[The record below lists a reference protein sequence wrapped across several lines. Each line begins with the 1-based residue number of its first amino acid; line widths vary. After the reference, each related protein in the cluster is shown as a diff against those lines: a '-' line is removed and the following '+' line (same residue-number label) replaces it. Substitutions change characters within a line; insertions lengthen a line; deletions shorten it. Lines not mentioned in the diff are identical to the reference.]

1 MAENGRYWLFFGD
14 DHYPGG
20 GFEDFIAAS
29 DSIDELRERVEMG
42 SENCCGE
49 AGFDPRGQWWH
60 IIDTKTATI
69 VKEHCSWEPSDGMQ
83 KRMDTMDEVDRVIGE
98 SQPKSGPKTGG
109 QSDAS
114 VSPVYEESKE

>member
-60 IIDTKTATI
+60 IIDTKTVTI
-69 VKEHCSWEPSDGMQ
+69 VKEHCSWEPSDEMQ
-83 KRMDTMDEVDRVIGE
+83 KRMDILDDADMIRDNR
-98 SQPKSGPKTGG
+98 PKSGPKTGG
-109 QSDAS
+109 QGDSPL
-114 VSPVYEESKE
+114 SPVYESKE